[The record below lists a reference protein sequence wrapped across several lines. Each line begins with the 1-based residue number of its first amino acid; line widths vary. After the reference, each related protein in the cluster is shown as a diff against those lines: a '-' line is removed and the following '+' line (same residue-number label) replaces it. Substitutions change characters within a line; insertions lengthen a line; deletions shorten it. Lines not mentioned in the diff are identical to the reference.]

1 MFINNAYMDGQDCLG
16 LVIMS
21 KQAVRSEDGVAVPI
35 GVSVAGRELS
45 EQEPARVSRPR
56 GALAL
61 VGAWG
66 EVADEAIDALVAHI
80 YARRAGGPGR
90 RVELAD

>member
-1 MFINNAYMDGQDCLG
+1 MDGTGRNCLR
-16 LVIMS
+16 LVCMN
-21 KQAVRSEDGVAVPI
+21 KQPVLSDGDAALPTR
-35 GVSVAGRELS
+35 VSVPDGASVER
-45 EQEPARVSRPR
+45 EPAAISRPR

-66 EVADEAIDALVAHI
+66 AVADEDIDALVADI
-80 YARRAGGPGR
+80 YARRVAGAGR

>member
-1 MFINNAYMDGQDCLG
+1 
-16 LVIMS
+16 MS
-21 KQAVRSEDGVAVPI
+21 KQAVLSEKGAAVPV
-35 GVSVAGRELS
+35 GMSVADRVSGER
-45 EQEPARVSRPR
+45 EPAVASPPQ

-66 EVADEAIDALVAHI
+66 EVADEAIDALVADI
-80 YARRAGGPGR
+80 YARRATGAGR

>member
-1 MFINNAYMDGQDCLG
+1 MP
-16 LVIMS
+16 V
-21 KQAVRSEDGVAVPI
+21 

-45 EQEPARVSRPR
+45 EQGPARASQPR

-66 EVADEAIDALVAHI
+66 EVADEAIDALIADI
-80 YARRAGGPGR
+80 YARRAGVPGR
-90 RVELAD
+90 PVELAD

>member
-1 MFINNAYMDGQDCLG
+1 MI
-16 LVIMS
+16 
-21 KQAVRSEDGVAVPI
+21 KQAVLSEGDAALPTR
-35 GVSVAGRELS
+35 VSVAGRELV
-45 EQEPARVSRPR
+45 EREPVGSSRSR

-66 EVADEAIDALVAHI
+66 EVADEAIDALVADI
-80 YARRAGGPGR
+80 YARRAAGSGR

>member
-1 MFINNAYMDGQDCLG
+1 
-16 LVIMS
+16 MS
-21 KQAVRSEDGVAVPI
+21 KQAVRSEGGAAMPI
-35 GVSVAGRELS
+35 GVSVAGRGLS
-45 EQEPARVSRPR
+45 EQEPAVASRPQ

-66 EVADEAIDALVAHI
+66 EVADEAIDALVADI
-80 YARRAGGPGR
+80 YARRAGATGR

>member
-1 MFINNAYMDGQDCLG
+1 MDGQDGQDCLR
-16 LVIMS
+16 LVHMS
-21 KQAVRSEDGVAVPI
+21 KQAVLSEKGAAVPV
-35 GVSVAGRELS
+35 GVSVADRASGER
-45 EQEPARVSRPR
+45 EPAAASRPR

-66 EVADEAIDALVAHI
+66 AVADEAIDALVADI
-80 YARRAGGPGR
+80 YARRAEVPGR

>member
-1 MFINNAYMDGQDCLG
+1 MN
-16 LVIMS
+16 
-21 KQAVRSEDGVAVPI
+21 KQAVLSEGGAALPTR
-35 GVSVAGRELS
+35 VSVADRASVEREPVGS
-45 EQEPARVSRPR
+45 SRPR

-66 EVADEAIDALVAHI
+66 AVADEDIDALVADI
-80 YARRAGGPGR
+80 YARRAAGSGR

>member
-1 MFINNAYMDGQDCLG
+1 MD
-16 LVIMS
+16 
-21 KQAVRSEDGVAVPI
+21 KQVVLSGRGAAAPV
-35 GVSVAGRELS
+35 GVSTADRASGQR
-45 EQEPARVSRPR
+45 EPAAASRPR

-66 EVADEAIDALVAHI
+66 AVADEDIDALIADI
-80 YARRAGGPGR
+80 YARRAGASSR

>member
-1 MFINNAYMDGQDCLG
+1 MSR
-16 LVIMS
+16 VISMI
-21 KQAVRSEDGVAVPI
+21 KQAVLSEGDAALPTR
-35 GVSVAGRELS
+35 VSVAGRELV
-45 EQEPARVSRPR
+45 EREPVGSSRSR

-66 EVADEAIDALVAHI
+66 EVADEAIDALVADI
-80 YARRAGGPGR
+80 YARRAAGSGR